1 MVSQGKFSRRLP
13 VKLGGSL
20 PHIYIKILGHM
31 DPTHLHVE
39 FELELTLCEATN

>member
-1 MVSQGKFSRRLP
+1 MVTQGKFNRRLA
-13 VKLGGSL
+13 VTLGGSL
-20 PHIYIKILGHM
+20 SHIYIKVLGHM